1 MTVLKKHFTDYQLG
15 TLSILFAS
23 TLWGTTGTAASLAPD
38 VSALAIGA
46 FSMGI
51 GGFMQA
57 CLSAKSLKRDFRKVV
72 HKKKTLLVSIIALAT
87 YPLAFYSSMR
97 FAGVAIGTVISIS
110 TAPFFSALLE
120 CLFSRNQTITKRWMM
135 SFAIGVIGITL
146 LLASESSA
154 NSLFDHDM
162 KHWGVLLGLLAGL
175 TYAIYSWGV
184 KAMIDHGIESQTA
197 MGSVFGIGGVLLLP
211 TLFITG
217 DNLFASSTNTTVM
230 LYMALIPMGLG
241 YVAFGFGLRFVT
253 ASGAS
258 ILTLFEPVIAAALA
272 VAIVGEEIS
281 FIGWVGITLTLVCL
295 FLQSKN

>member
-1 MTVLKKHFTDYQLG
+1 
-15 TLSILFAS
+15 
-23 TLWGTTGTAASLAPD
+23 
-38 VSALAIGA
+38 
-46 FSMGI
+46 MGI

-57 CLSAKSLKRDFRKVV
+57 CLSAKSLKRGFRKVV

-97 FAGVAIGTVISIS
+97 FAGVAIGTVVSIS

-154 NSLFDHDM
+154 NSLFDQDM

-295 FLQSKN
+295 FLQSKS

>member
-135 SFAIGVIGITL
+135 SFAVGVIGITL

-154 NSLFDHDM
+154 NSLFDQDM

-258 ILTLFEPVIAAALA
+258 ILTLFEPIIAAALA

-295 FLQSKN
+295 FLQSKS

>member
-1 MTVLKKHFTDYQLG
+1 MLKKHFTDYQLG

-97 FAGVAIGTVISIS
+97 FAGVAIGTVVSIS
-110 TAPFFSALLE
+110 AAPFFSALLE

-154 NSLFDHDM
+154 NSLFDQDM

-295 FLQSKN
+295 FLQSKS

>member
-1 MTVLKKHFTDYQLG
+1 MLKKHFTDYQLG

-97 FAGVAIGTVISIS
+97 FAGVAIGTVVSIS

-120 CLFSRNQTITKRWMM
+120 CLFSRNQTITERWMM

-154 NSLFDHDM
+154 NSLLDHDM

-184 KAMIDHGIESQTA
+184 KTMIDHGIESQTA

-295 FLQSKN
+295 FLQSKS

>member
-72 HKKKTLLVSIIALAT
+72 HKKKTLLISIIALAT

-154 NSLFDHDM
+154 NSLFDQDM

-281 FIGWVGITLTLVCL
+281 LIGWVGITLTLVCL

>member
-72 HKKKTLLVSIIALAT
+72 HKKKTLLISIIALAT

-154 NSLFDHDM
+154 NSLFDQDM

-184 KAMIDHGIESQTA
+184 KTMIDHGIESQTA

-217 DNLFASSTNTTVM
+217 DNLFASSTNTAVM

-295 FLQSKN
+295 FLQSKS

>member
-1 MTVLKKHFTDYQLG
+1 MLKKHFTDYQLG

-57 CLSAKSLKRDFRKVV
+57 CLSAKSLKRDFRKVA

-97 FAGVAIGTVISIS
+97 FAGVAIGTVVSIS

-120 CLFSRNQTITKRWMM
+120 CLFSRNKTITKRWMM

-154 NSLFDHDM
+154 NSLFDQDM
-162 KHWGVLLGLLAGL
+162 KHWGVLLGLFAGL

-295 FLQSKN
+295 FLQSKS

>member
-1 MTVLKKHFTDYQLG
+1 MLKKHFTDYQLG

-23 TLWGTTGTAASLAPD
+23 TLWGTAGTAASLAPD

-72 HKKKTLLVSIIALAT
+72 HKKKTLLISIIALAT

-154 NSLFDHDM
+154 NSLFDQDM

-295 FLQSKN
+295 FLQSKS

>member
-281 FIGWVGITLTLVCL
+281 FIGWVGIALTLVCL
-295 FLQSKN
+295 FLQSKS

>member
-1 MTVLKKHFTDYQLG
+1 MLKKHFTDYQLG

-97 FAGVAIGTVISIS
+97 FAGVAIGTVVSIS

-154 NSLFDHDM
+154 NSLFDQDM

-281 FIGWVGITLTLVCL
+281 FIGWVGIALTLVCL
-295 FLQSKN
+295 FLQSKS

>member
-1 MTVLKKHFTDYQLG
+1 MLKKHFTDYQLG

-97 FAGVAIGTVISIS
+97 FAGVAIGTVVSIS

-184 KAMIDHGIESQTA
+184 KTMIDHGIESQTV

-295 FLQSKN
+295 FLQSKS

>member
-154 NSLFDHDM
+154 NSLFDQDM

-281 FIGWVGITLTLVCL
+281 LIGWVGITLTLVCL

>member
-1 MTVLKKHFTDYQLG
+1 MLKKHFTDYQLG

-97 FAGVAIGTVISIS
+97 FAGVAIGTVVSIS

-154 NSLFDHDM
+154 NSLFDQDM

-281 FIGWVGITLTLVCL
+281 FIGWVGIALTLVCL

>member
-1 MTVLKKHFTDYQLG
+1 MLKKHFTDYQLG

-72 HKKKTLLVSIIALAT
+72 HKKKTLLISIIALAT

-97 FAGVAIGTVISIS
+97 FAGVAIGTVVSIS

-154 NSLFDHDM
+154 NSLFDQDM

-217 DNLFASSTNTTVM
+217 DNLFASSTNTAVM

-295 FLQSKN
+295 FLQSKS

>member
-1 MTVLKKHFTDYQLG
+1 MLKKHFTDYQLG

-184 KAMIDHGIESQTA
+184 KTMIDHGIESQTA

-295 FLQSKN
+295 FLQSKS

>member
-1 MTVLKKHFTDYQLG
+1 MLKKHFTDYQLG

-72 HKKKTLLVSIIALAT
+72 DKKKTLLISIIALAT

-154 NSLFDHDM
+154 NSLFDQDM

-295 FLQSKN
+295 FLQSKS

>member
-1 MTVLKKHFTDYQLG
+1 MLKKHFTDYQLG

-97 FAGVAIGTVISIS
+97 FAGVAIGTVVSIS

-154 NSLFDHDM
+154 NSLFDQDM

-217 DNLFASSTNTTVM
+217 DNLFASSTNTAVM

-281 FIGWVGITLTLVCL
+281 FIGWVGIALTLVCL
-295 FLQSKN
+295 FLQSKS

>member
-1 MTVLKKHFTDYQLG
+1 MLKKHFTDYQLG

-97 FAGVAIGTVISIS
+97 FAGVAIGTVVSIS

-295 FLQSKN
+295 FLQSKS

>member
-1 MTVLKKHFTDYQLG
+1 MLKKHFTDYQLG

-72 HKKKTLLVSIIALAT
+72 HKKKTLLISIIASAT

-97 FAGVAIGTVISIS
+97 FAGVAIGTVVSIS

-154 NSLFDHDM
+154 NSLFDQDM

-241 YVAFGFGLRFVT
+241 YIAFGFGLRFVT

-281 FIGWVGITLTLVCL
+281 LIGWVGITLTLVCL

>member
-72 HKKKTLLVSIIALAT
+72 HKKKTLLISIIALAT

-154 NSLFDHDM
+154 NSLFDQDM

-217 DNLFASSTNTTVM
+217 DNLFASSTNTAVM

-258 ILTLFEPVIAAALA
+258 ILTLFEPVIAAALT

-295 FLQSKN
+295 FLQSKS

>member
-1 MTVLKKHFTDYQLG
+1 MLKKHFTDYQLG

-72 HKKKTLLVSIIALAT
+72 HKKKTLLISIMALAT

-154 NSLFDHDM
+154 NSLFDQDM

-217 DNLFASSTNTTVM
+217 DNLFASSTNTAVM

-295 FLQSKN
+295 FLQSKS

>member
-1 MTVLKKHFTDYQLG
+1 MLKKHFTDYQLG

-72 HKKKTLLVSIIALAT
+72 HKKKTLLVSIIALVT

-154 NSLFDHDM
+154 NSLFDQDM

-281 FIGWVGITLTLVCL
+281 FIGWVGIALTLVCL
-295 FLQSKN
+295 FLQSKS

>member
-1 MTVLKKHFTDYQLG
+1 MLKKHFTDYQLG

-38 VSALAIGA
+38 VNALAIGA

-97 FAGVAIGTVISIS
+97 FAGVAIGTVVSIS

>member
-1 MTVLKKHFTDYQLG
+1 MLKKHFTDYQLG

-23 TLWGTTGTAASLAPD
+23 TLWGTTGTAASLAPN

-72 HKKKTLLVSIIALAT
+72 HKKKTLLISIIALAT

-154 NSLFDHDM
+154 NSLFDQDM

-217 DNLFASSTNTTVM
+217 DNLFASSTNTAVM

-295 FLQSKN
+295 FLQSKS

>member
-57 CLSAKSLKRDFRKVV
+57 CLSAKSLKRDFRKVA

-154 NSLFDHDM
+154 NSLFDQDM

-281 FIGWVGITLTLVCL
+281 LIGWVGITLTLVCL

>member
-1 MTVLKKHFTDYQLG
+1 MLKKHFTDYQLG

-72 HKKKTLLVSIIALAT
+72 HKKKTLLISIIALAT

-154 NSLFDHDM
+154 NSLFDQGM

-295 FLQSKN
+295 FLQSKS

>member
-135 SFAIGVIGITL
+135 SLAIGVIGITL

-154 NSLFDHDM
+154 NSLFDQDM

-295 FLQSKN
+295 FLQSKS

>member
-1 MTVLKKHFTDYQLG
+1 MLKKHFTDYQLG

-72 HKKKTLLVSIIALAT
+72 HKKKTLLISIIALAT

-97 FAGVAIGTVISIS
+97 FASVAIGTVISIS

-217 DNLFASSTNTTVM
+217 DNLFASSTNTTVI

-295 FLQSKN
+295 FLQSKS

>member
-1 MTVLKKHFTDYQLG
+1 MLKKHFTDYQLG

-23 TLWGTTGTAASLAPD
+23 TLWGTTGTAASLAPN

-97 FAGVAIGTVISIS
+97 FAGVAIGTVVSIS

-184 KAMIDHGIESQTA
+184 KTMIDHGIESQTA

-295 FLQSKN
+295 FLQSKS

>member
-72 HKKKTLLVSIIALAT
+72 HKKKTLLISIIALAT

-97 FAGVAIGTVISIS
+97 FAGVAIGTVVSIS

-154 NSLFDHDM
+154 NSLFDQDM

-295 FLQSKN
+295 FLQSKS

>member
-23 TLWGTTGTAASLAPD
+23 TLWGTTGTAASLASD

-72 HKKKTLLVSIIALAT
+72 DKKKTLLISIIALAT

-97 FAGVAIGTVISIS
+97 FAGVAIGTVVSIS

-154 NSLFDHDM
+154 NSLFDQDM

-230 LYMALIPMGLG
+230 IYMALIPMGLG

-281 FIGWVGITLTLVCL
+281 LIGWVGITLTLVCL

>member
-1 MTVLKKHFTDYQLG
+1 MLKKHFTDYQLG

-72 HKKKTLLVSIIALAT
+72 HKKKTLLISIIALAT

-154 NSLFDHDM
+154 NSLFDQDM

-217 DNLFASSTNTTVM
+217 DNLFASSTNTAVM

-295 FLQSKN
+295 FLQSKS

>member
-1 MTVLKKHFTDYQLG
+1 VLKKHFTDYQLG

-57 CLSAKSLKRDFRKVV
+57 CLSAKSLKRDFRKVA

-97 FAGVAIGTVISIS
+97 FAGVAIGTVVSIS

-120 CLFSRNQTITKRWMM
+120 CLFSRNKTITKRWMM

-154 NSLFDHDM
+154 NSLFDQDM
-162 KHWGVLLGLLAGL
+162 KHWGVLLGLFAGL

-295 FLQSKN
+295 FLQSKS

>member
-1 MTVLKKHFTDYQLG
+1 MLKKHFTDYQLG

-97 FAGVAIGTVISIS
+97 FAGVAIGTVVSIS

-120 CLFSRNQTITKRWMM
+120 CLFSRNQTITERWMM

-184 KAMIDHGIESQTA
+184 KTMIDHGIESQTA

-295 FLQSKN
+295 FLQSKS

>member
-1 MTVLKKHFTDYQLG
+1 MLKKHFTDYQLG

-72 HKKKTLLVSIIALAT
+72 HKKKTLLISIIALAT

-120 CLFSRNQTITKRWMM
+120 CLFSLNQTITKRWMM

-295 FLQSKN
+295 FLQSKS

>member
-57 CLSAKSLKRDFRKVV
+57 CLSAKSLKRDFRKVA

-97 FAGVAIGTVISIS
+97 FAGVAIGTVVSIS

-154 NSLFDHDM
+154 NSLFDQDM
-162 KHWGVLLGLLAGL
+162 KHWGVLLGLFAGL

-281 FIGWVGITLTLVCL
+281 FIGWVGITLTIVCL
-295 FLQSKN
+295 FLQSKS

>member
-1 MTVLKKHFTDYQLG
+1 MLKKHFTDYQLG

-97 FAGVAIGTVISIS
+97 FAGVAIGTVVSIS

-154 NSLFDHDM
+154 NSLFDQDM

-211 TLFITG
+211 TLFITS

-295 FLQSKN
+295 FLQSKS

>member
-1 MTVLKKHFTDYQLG
+1 MLKKHFTDYQLG

-72 HKKKTLLVSIIALAT
+72 HKKKTLLISIIALAT

-97 FAGVAIGTVISIS
+97 FAGVAIGTVVSIS

-295 FLQSKN
+295 FLQSKS

>member
-72 HKKKTLLVSIIALAT
+72 HKKKTLLISIIALAT

-154 NSLFDHDM
+154 NSLFDQDM
-162 KHWGVLLGLLAGL
+162 KHWSVLLGLLAGL

-184 KAMIDHGIESQTA
+184 KTMIDHGIESQTA

-217 DNLFASSTNTTVM
+217 DNLFASSTNTAVM

-295 FLQSKN
+295 FLQSKS

>member
-97 FAGVAIGTVISIS
+97 FAGVAIGTVVSIS

-281 FIGWVGITLTLVCL
+281 FIGWVGIALTLVCL
-295 FLQSKN
+295 FLQSKS